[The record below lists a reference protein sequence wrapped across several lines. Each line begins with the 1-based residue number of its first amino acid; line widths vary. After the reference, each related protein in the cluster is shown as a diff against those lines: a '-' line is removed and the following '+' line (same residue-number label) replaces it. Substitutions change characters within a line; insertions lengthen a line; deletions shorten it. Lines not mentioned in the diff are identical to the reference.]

1 MTTQATEIRNVV
13 IGTAGHIDHGKSTLV
28 RKLTGIDPDR
38 LAEEKEKGITIDI
51 GFANFVYQDRFRVGI
66 IDVPGHERFVKNMV
80 AGASGIDIVLLVVA
94 ADDGVMPQTR
104 EHLEILT
111 LLGLS
116 RGLVVLNK
124 IDKVDDDTLELAR
137 EDVAD
142 LVRGTF
148 LESAPV
154 VPVSAVTGDGIDDL
168 WARLGELIEST
179 PGKDITG
186 VFRMPVQRVFSA
198 KGHGAV
204 LTGIPLT
211 GKAAVGD
218 NLVVLPGGQ
227 KAKVRGIQAYHSSI
241 EEARAGHS
249 SAFNLAGVDHTL
261 VHRGHTLCAPGV
273 FEVSR
278 FFSLRLALLESS
290 PRPLKHRAE
299 VKFHVGTSELVGH
312 VHFLDRTALAPGEAC
327 ICEIL
332 LEDPVVAGTGDHF
345 IVRLPSPALT
355 LGGGRVIRREGEILP
370 RNVEALQASLAA
382 WADALDDPRRRV
394 ELAVLDAGPMGL
406 GRDALVQRTELAA
419 SALGGLAAQL
429 IESGIASEF
438 GPGKALIHRDAWDRA
453 QTRLV
458 EILRQFHGQ
467 HPAQLGLKQASVQQ
481 QLGVDA
487 RTFAPILS
495 KALQAGV
502 LEQRGDLLGL
512 PGEGGKLGDEDRKVV
527 ERVSAQLEQAMLN
540 PPTLKELAQAA
551 GANPQATQNA
561 VDYLVGSGRAEVLPG
576 GVLFGAKALRFAR
589 EQIEGFLKQK
599 GEAAAKDFKEVL
611 PTSRK
616 YLIPLLEWIDQ
627 QGVTRNVNGV
637 RTLK

>member
-1 MTTQATEIRNVV
+1 MTAQATEIRNVV

-51 GFANFVYQDRFRVGI
+51 GFANFVYQERFRVGI

-111 LLGLS
+111 LLGLQ
-116 RGLVVLNK
+116 RGIVVLNK
-124 IDKVDDDTLELAR
+124 VDKVDDDTLELAK
-137 EDVAD
+137 EDVSD

-154 VPVSAVTGDGIDDL
+154 VPASAVTGAGIDEL
-168 WARLGELIEST
+168 WARVGELIETT

-211 GKAAVGD
+211 GKAAIGD

-249 SAFNLAGVDHTL
+249 SAFNLAGVDHTQ
-261 VHRGHTLCAPGV
+261 VHRGHTLCTPGV
-273 FEVSR
+273 FDVSR
-278 FFSLRLALLESS
+278 FFTLTLTLLESS
-290 PRPLKHRAE
+290 PRPLKHRSE

-312 VHFLDRTALAPGEAC
+312 IHFLDRTSLQPGETC
-327 ICEIL
+327 ICEVL
-332 LEDPVVAGTGDHF
+332 LEDPVVAGIGDH
-345 IVRLPSPALT
+345 IIIRLPSPALT
-355 LGGGRVIRREGEILP
+355 LGGGRVIRRESEILP
-370 RNVEALQASLAA
+370 RNVAPMLQALAA
-382 WADALDDPRRRV
+382 QAQALDDPQRRV

-406 GRDALVQRTELAA
+406 TRDALVQRTELAA
-419 SALGGLAAQL
+419 AALPTLTQTL
-429 IESGIASEF
+429 IEAGTASEF

-453 QTRLV
+453 QAQVV
-458 EILRQFHGQ
+458 EILREFHAQ
-467 HPAQLGLKQASVQQ
+467 HPAQLGLKNASVQQ

-487 RTFAPILS
+487 RTFTPILQ
-495 KALQAGV
+495 KALEAKAV
-502 LEQRGDLLGL
+502 EQRGDLLGL
-512 PGEGGKLGDEDRKVV
+512 PGEGGKLSDEDRKVV
-527 ERVSAQLEQAMLN
+527 ERVSVQLEQAMLN
-540 PPTLKELAQAA
+540 PPTLKELAKAA
-551 GANPQATQNA
+551 AANPQATQNA
-561 VDYLVGSGRAEVLPG
+561 VDFLVGSGRAEVLPG
-576 GVLFGAKALRFAR
+576 GVLFGAKALAFAR
-589 EQIEGFLKQK
+589 EEITKFLKQK

-627 QGVTRNVNGV
+627 QGVTRNVNGI
-637 RTLK
+637 RSLK